1 MKRGKTVNPVIRYF
15 KHLNW
20 KMALVTFVAVIC
32 MGITLAFLK
41 IVNFGT
47 DPYSY
52 MNFAISETIGWSLG
66 NWQLLFNI
74 LLFIPVLLWGRD
86 QIGLGTVF
94 NMVLIGYTVDA
105 TMWLLE
111 LANFP
116 PLVENPIIRWAVM
129 LVSLAGFIL
138 SAAVYMASGMGAS
151 PFDALS
157 IMIAHKLPKLP
168 FTLVRFLYDMLVT
181 LIGFTF
187 GGKLGVVTVLM
198 VVFLGVAVDIVAK
211 KLFHRNI

>member
-1 MKRGKTVNPVIRYF
+1 MNPVISYF
-15 KHLNW
+15 KKLNW

-66 NWQLLFNI
+66 NWQLLFNV

-105 TMWLLE
+105 TMWLLGS
-111 LANFP
+111 ANFP
-116 PLVENPIIRWAVM
+116 ALVVNPVARWIVM
-129 LVSLAGFIL
+129 LVALAAFIL

-157 IMIAHKLPKLP
+157 IMISHKVPKLP
-168 FTLVRFLYDMLVT
+168 FTVVRFLYDLLATV
-181 LIGFTF
+181 IGLAF

-198 VVFLGVAVDIVAK
+198 VLFLGMAVDFVAH
-211 KLFHRNI
+211 KLFHRNM

>member
-1 MKRGKTVNPVIRYF
+1 MNSVIQYF
-15 KHLNW
+15 KKLDR
-20 KMALVTFVAVIC
+20 KMALITFAGVIC

-41 IVNFGT
+41 LVNFGT

-94 NMVLIGYTVDA
+94 NMVLIGYTVDL

-111 LANFP
+111 LVNFP
-116 PLVENPIIRWAVM
+116 ALLENPVIRWSVM
-129 LVSLAGFIL
+129 LVSLAGFIF
-138 SAAVYMASGMGAS
+138 SAAIYMAAGMGAS

-168 FTLVRFLYDMLVT
+168 FTVVRFLYDLVVT
-181 LIGFTF
+181 LIGLLF

-198 VVFLGVAVDIVAK
+198 VLFLGISVDFVAK
-211 KLFHRNI
+211 KIFKRTM